1 MLKQATYSLFS
12 LLALFILAACGAGP
26 EGETVESGEA
36 IEGEGEGTTMAASS
50 YNVDVA
56 ASSIAWEGTKKIGG
70 GHNGHIG
77 LADGTLAVVDG
88 KLNSGVF
95 TIDMTSITN
104 ADLPEEKQG
113 MLVGHLSNED
123 FFEVETYPTATF
135 EIKNVTPA
143 SGRDDI
149 SHMITGNLTMKDSTR
164 SVTIPAMV
172 EMTEEQISA
181 TTPAF
186 VINRTEWGIQYGSG
200 LLGLAED
207 EIINDNIG
215 LEITLVAN
223 R

>member
-1 MLKQATYSLFS
+1 MLKQATYSLFI
-12 LLALFILAACGAGP
+12 LLTLFTLAACGAGP
-26 EGETVESGEA
+26 EGESVESGEA
-36 IEGEGEGTTMAASS
+36 IEGDGEATTMEATT
-50 YNVDVA
+50 YNVDIA

-70 GHNGHIG
+70 GHNGNISI
-77 LADGTLAVVDG
+77 ADGTLAVVDG
-88 KLNSGVF
+88 KINNGVF
-95 TIDMTSITN
+95 TIDMATIINT
-104 ADLPEEKQG
+104 DLPEEKQG
-113 MLVGHLSNED
+113 MLVGHLSSED
-123 FFEVETYPTATF
+123 FFEVETFPTAEF

-149 SHMITGNLTMKDSTR
+149 THMITGNLTMKDSTR
-164 SVTIPAMV
+164 SVTIPALV

-186 VINRTEWGIQYGSG
+186 VIDRTEWGIQYGSG

-215 LEITLVAN
+215 LQITLVAN

>member
-12 LLALFILAACGAGP
+12 LLLLFVLAACGAGP
-26 EGETVESGEA
+26 EGEEVESGEA
-36 IEGEGEGTTMAASS
+36 IEGDGETTTMAAATF
-50 YNVDVA
+50 NVD
-56 ASSIAWEGTKKIGG
+56 ASASNITWEGTKKIGG
-70 GHNGHIG
+70 GHNGNISI
-77 LADGTLAVVDG
+77 ADGSLAVVDG
-88 KLNSGVF
+88 KLNAGVF

-104 ADLPEEKQG
+104 TDLPEDKG
-113 MLVGHLSNED
+113 AMLVGHLSNED
-123 FFEVETYPTATF
+123 FFEVETYPTAQF

-149 SHMITGNLTMKDSTR
+149 THMITGNLTMKDSTR
-164 SVTIPAMV
+164 SVSIPALV
-172 EMTEEQISA
+172 EMTEDQISA

-186 VINRTEWGIQYGSG
+186 VINRTEWGIKYGSG

>member
-1 MLKQATYSLFS
+1 MLKQATYSLFT
-12 LLALFILAACGAGP
+12 LLALFVLAACGAGP
-26 EGETVESGEA
+26 EGESVESGEA
-36 IEGEGEGTTMAASS
+36 IEGEGESTTMEAST

-56 ASSIAWEGTKKIGG
+56 ASNIAWEGTKKIGG
-70 GHNGHIG
+70 GHNGNIG
-77 LADGTLAVVDG
+77 IADGTLAVVDG
-88 KLNSGVF
+88 KINNGVF

-104 ADLPEEKQG
+104 TDLPEDKQG

-123 FFEVETYPTATF
+123 FFEVETFPTAVF

-143 SGRDDI
+143 SGREDI
-149 SHMITGNLTMKDSTR
+149 THMITGNLTMKDNTR
-164 SVTIPAMV
+164 SITIPANV
-172 EMTEEQISA
+172 EMSDEQISA

-186 VINRTEWGIQYGSG
+186 VIDRTEWGIQYGSG

-215 LEITLVAN
+215 LQITLVAN